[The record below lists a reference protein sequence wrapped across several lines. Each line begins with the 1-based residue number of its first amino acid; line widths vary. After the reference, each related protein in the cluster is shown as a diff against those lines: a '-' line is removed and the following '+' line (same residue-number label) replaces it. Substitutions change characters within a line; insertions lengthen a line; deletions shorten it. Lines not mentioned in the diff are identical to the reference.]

1 MTYAKHRRIYLE
13 AAVPETPVTVKDDM
27 GHRVIRLVS
36 IVLASMAWRG
46 DFDAPKLLALSGDF
60 EDYVHG
66 DDDLNDA
73 DLVRLITGIQRK

>member
-1 MTYAKHRRIYLE
+1 MTYAKKFRIYQE

-27 GHRVIRLVS
+27 GYRVIRLVS
-36 IVLASMAWRG
+36 IVLASMAWKG
-46 DFDAPKLLALSGDF
+46 KFDAAGLLALSGDF

-73 DLVRLITGIQRK
+73 DLIRLITGIQRK